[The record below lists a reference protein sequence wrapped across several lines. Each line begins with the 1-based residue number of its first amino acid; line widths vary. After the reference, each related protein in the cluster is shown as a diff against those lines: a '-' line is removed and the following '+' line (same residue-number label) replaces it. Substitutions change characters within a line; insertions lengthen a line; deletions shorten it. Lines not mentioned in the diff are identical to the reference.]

1 MSFNNLNIV
10 RSKGVPVQPTSS
22 LYKGDVTLPA
32 YNKSH
37 IWPPNINSHV
47 GSGPT
52 RWQKNP
58 SVFQNIPIVIDADGL
73 WHLTNNPGLIKGYRR
88 AVLTPNALEF
98 SRQVN

>member
-32 YNKSH
+32 YNK
-37 IWPPNINSHV
+37 NSHV
-47 GSGPT
+47 GSEPT